1 MPANPRSL
9 ELEESYRRSLQRL
22 SRRVSALL
30 LDRFRRVEPDDIKR
44 SLREF
49 IPVAAATIGLG
60 QEQAITLARAYL
72 GSFVQAEVGD
82 NPELT
87 EPRAAGVTFDG
98 RVLEEG
104 LSATPAKVLLAIKMG
119 RPVRDALAFGAFSV
133 TRFATTEV
141 IDASRQELQQQME
154 SAEQVKGWRWSAAG
168 SACGFCAAKDDGTVY
183 RPTSGLAG
191 HAGCSCIQEIVV
203 RDVEET
209 IIRPTGKEI
218 FEALSVEQQNERFG
232 EAKADL
238 LRKGS
243 ISFEDLIKVERHEEW
258 RPSGTEAPL
267 KSLV

>member
-30 LDRFRRVEPDDIKR
+30 LDRFRRVDADDIKA
-44 SLREF
+44 SLAEF
-49 IPVAAATIGLG
+49 IPVAAVMIGLG

-82 NPELT
+82 TPELV

-98 RVLEEG
+98 RSLEEG
-104 LSATPAKVLLAIKMG
+104 LNATPAKVLLAIKMG

-141 IDASRQELQQQME
+141 VDASRHELQQQME
-154 SAEQVKGWRWSAAG
+154 SSEQIEGWRWNAAG
-168 SACGFCAAKDDGTVY
+168 SACGFCAAKDDGAIY
-183 RPTSGLAG
+183 RPTSVLIG
-191 HAGCSCIQEIVV
+191 HAGCSCVQEIVV

-209 IIRPTGKEI
+209 IIRPTGKEV
-218 FEALSVEQQNERFG
+218 FESMSKEQQNQRFG
-232 EAKADL
+232 EPKAEL
-238 LRKGS
+238 LRSGR
-243 ISFEDLIKVERHEEW
+243 ITFDDLVKVERHEEW